1 MDFHSDYGD
10 LDPSGC
16 FPYLTREASSG
27 GSSCLGIH
35 FFYSRTV
42 VQFLIDSGY
51 RVLLF
56 LQLQELNSSRVTPD
70 RSLPYLTFFV
80 TFFFFCALF

>member
-56 LQLQELNSSRVTPD
+56 LQLQ
-70 RSLPYLTFFV
+70 
-80 TFFFFCALF
+80 